1 MGSCMSRAHPKK
13 KVMIVDDDK
22 GMRKLLK
29 RILSGKGFEVVEI
42 KNGEDCLTEIH
53 KEKPCLVL
61 LDRRMPD
68 MDGWEILRKIKRDDQ
83 LKSIKVA
90 MLTSINPTQDDM
102 MREEF
107 DMLEDY
113 VVKPYVSV
121 GYIKKLG
128 DK

>member
-1 MGSCMSRAHPKK
+1 MRSYMSRAPLKK

-22 GMRKLLK
+22 EMRKLLK
-29 RILSGKGFEVVEI
+29 RILSRRGFDVVEI
-42 KNGEDCLTEIH
+42 ENGEDCLTKIH

-68 MDGWEILRKIKRDDQ
+68 MDGWEVLRKIKEDDQ

-90 MLTSINPTQDDM
+90 MLTSINLTQDDM

-113 VVKPYVSV
+113 VLKPYVTT
-121 GYIKKLG
+121 GYIKKFG
-128 DK
+128 NK